1 MTYQH
6 RMTPLPAQYDTAATE
21 KKWQRHWLD
30 AKTYAWDENESR
42 EHSYVIDTPPPTV
55 SGHLHMGHV
64 FSYTQADFIARY
76 QRMAGKNVFYPMG
89 FDDNGLPTERLVEK
103 TIKKRATDMS
113 REAFIAECMNV
124 SEEARKDFRALF
136 ESIALSVDW
145 AQEYHTI
152 SEDARRLSQLS
163 FLDLVA
169 KGHVYRAQRP
179 FYWDPVDQTAIASA
193 EIVDKEMASFQN
205 FILFELIDS
214 PPAGGGIEGG
224 GNFLP
229 VMTTRPELLPA
240 CVALFYHPDDA
251 RYQHLKNQ
259 HAIVPLFGHR
269 VPILEDDTVEPA
281 KGTGLMMC
289 CTFGDDADIQKWEKH
304 KLPMRVMLNKYGK
317 MDFAAIHPHPQAG
330 AGPSLSLTEGEGWG
344 EGVAQIL
351 TTLTGKK
358 TTNPDPKNPGAREI
372 IIELLKIPP
381 LTPPQA
387 GGIRGEA
394 QAGGI
399 RGEAQA
405 GGIRGEAQAGV
416 NLSSLPPLAGGEG
429 GGNSSLLVSQKPIT
443 HAVKCAERSGAPLE
457 ILPTEQ
463 WFVRLTDKKEA
474 LKAKSAECNWHPE
487 WMRVRMEQWIDGLN
501 QDWCISRQR
510 YFGVPFP
517 VWYVQESGGRG
528 QVSEICATADM
539 LPVNPITTPPP
550 GFTIVKKAEAA
561 SDSSIPSGWIVRD
574 SAGKE
579 YRAWPDM
586 DVMDTWATSSISPQL
601 SAGAI
606 HDELQDSPPPPP
618 ASGGDKRDDASGGDT
633 EKSTGGWGT
642 NMQSGGIGGDSQLTY
657 PPRLRGGAGGK
668 GLFGQ
673 HPDTTRNAALMSHA
687 KAMRNEM
694 TAQEWKVWEVLSGK
708 KMEGFKF
715 RRQQTVGN
723 YIVDFV
729 CMEKKIIVE
738 IDGGQHD
745 EKRKTYDADRTTYLE
760 SLGYRVLR
768 FWNNEVTETLE
779 GVHTTILKA
788 LKDSPPPPPASGG
801 DKNTHAGANHA
812 SRFSKLFPADLRP
825 QAHEII
831 RTWAF
836 YTLVKAHLHS
846 DSIPWKNLMISGW
859 CLAEDKSKMSK
870 SKGNIVTPVAL
881 IEERGTD
888 AVRYWAAT
896 SRLGMDTAF
905 SPDLLKIGRKLV
917 GKLWNATQFAAI
929 HLSKMTQAPTTAAT
943 DEAITEVFDRWIL
956 SRLAETVQSATE
968 AFESYEYAVALD
980 ATNIFF
986 WADFC
991 DNYLELIKKRAY
1003 NEDGSFSPAQQ
1014 QSAIRTL
1021 YYCLDAI
1028 LTLYAP
1034 FVPHVTEELYAHIFA
1049 DAYAAKGSLHARGMW
1064 VKSKDYPVD
1073 VEAIRAGK
1081 DAVLIL
1087 EKIRSKKSDENKS
1100 IKYPVQQAR
1109 ISTERSYDIPTRD
1122 RDRIARDLEGAG
1134 NLISPLVWEH
1144 AQVDGLASGGITNAD
1159 ITLAAEA
1166 DAA

>member
-1 MTYQH
+1 MTYTH
-6 RMTPLPAQYDTAATE
+6 KMTALPAQYDTAATE

-30 AKTYAWDENESR
+30 ARTYAWDENESR

-205 FILFELIDS
+205 IILFDLDG
-214 PPAGGGIEGG
+214 AK
-224 GNFLP
+224 LP

-240 CVALFYHPDDA
+240 CVALMYHPDDA
-251 RYQHLKNQ
+251 AKYQGKK
-259 HAIVPLFGHR
+259 ARTPLFNIE
-269 VPILEDDTVEPA
+269 VPMIADEKVDKE
-281 KGTGLMMC
+281 KGTGLVMC
-289 CTFGDDADIQKWEKH
+289 CTFGDDTDKEWWEKH
-304 KLPMRVMLNKYGK
+304 KLETRVVLNKYGK
-317 MDFAAIHPHPQAG
+317 MDFAAIHPHPPAG

-351 TTLTGKK
+351 TALTGKK
-358 TTNPDPKNPGAREI
+358 VSNPDPKNPGAREI
-372 IIELLKIPP
+372 IITLLKD
-381 LTPPQA
+381 A
-387 GGIRGEA
+387 GL
-394 QAGGI
+394 
-399 RGEAQA
+399 
-405 GGIRGEAQAGV
+405 
-416 NLSSLPPLAGGEG
+416 LSD
-429 GGNSSLLVSQKPIT
+429 QKPIT
-443 HAVKCAERSGAPLE
+443 HTVKCAERSGAPLE
-457 ILPTEQ
+457 ILPTQQ
-463 WFVRLTDKKEA
+463 WFVRVTDKKDA
-474 LKAKSAECNWHPE
+474 LKARSTECDWHPE

-517 VWYVQESGGRG
+517 VWYKFPVNNPGDVRRVYAQPE
-528 QVSEICATADM
+528 E
-539 LPVNPITTPPP
+539 LPVNPLLAPPKGYKIIHNVETIQMDTNNNVSITP
-550 GFTIVKKAEAA
+550 VLE
-561 SDSSIPSGWIVRD
+561 SGWRVEGPDGI
-574 SAGKE
+574 E
-579 YRAWPDM
+579 YRMWADH

-606 HDELQDSPPPPP
+606 SPHTP
-618 ASGGDKRDDASGGDT
+618 DLT
-633 EKSTGGWGT
+633 EGHH
-642 NMQSGGIGGDSQLTY
+642 

-687 KAMRNEM
+687 KAMRDEM

-708 KMEGFKF
+708 KLEGFKF

-729 CMEKKIIVE
+729 CMEEKIIVE

-745 EKRKTYDADRTTYLE
+745 EKRKTYDAARTAYLE

-779 GVHTTILKA
+779 GVYTTILKA

-801 DKNTHAGANHA
+801 DKNTHAGAHHE

-896 SRLGMDTAF
+896 SRLGQDTAF
-905 SPDLLKIGRKLV
+905 SPDLLKIGKKLV

-929 HLSKMTQAPTTAAT
+929 HLSKMSEAPKTAAT
-943 DEAITEVFDRWIL
+943 DEAITEALDAWIL
-956 SRLAETVQSATE
+956 SRLGQTVREATD
-968 AFESYEYAVALD
+968 AFAAYEYAVALD
-980 ATNIFF
+980 ATNQFF

-991 DNYLELIKKRAY
+991 DNYLELIKKRVY
-1003 NEDGSFSPAQQ
+1003 NEDGSFSAAAE

-1028 LTLYAP
+1028 LKLYAP
-1034 FVPHVTEELYAHIFA
+1034 FTPHVTEELFAHIFA
-1049 DAYAAKGSLHARGMW
+1049 DDYAAKGSLHARGTWM
-1064 VKSKDYPVD
+1064 KSGDYAVN
-1073 VEAIRAGK
+1073 EAAIRAGN
-1081 DAVLIL
+1081 DAVLML

-1109 ISTERSYDIPTRD
+1109 ISTKRSYDIPARD
-1122 RDRIARDLEGAG
+1122 RDSIARDLEGAG
-1134 NLISPLVWEH
+1134 NLTSPLVWEH
-1144 AQVDGLASGGITNAD
+1144 AQVDGLASEGETNAD

>member
-1 MTYQH
+1 MSYQH
-6 RMTPLPAQYDTAATE
+6 RMTPLPAQYDMAATE

-30 AKTYAWDENESR
+30 AKIYAWDANESR
-42 EHSYVIDTPPPTV
+42 ENSYVIDTPPPTV

-113 REAFIAECMNV
+113 REDFIAECMKV
-124 SEEARKDFRALF
+124 SGEARRDFRALF

-163 FLDLVA
+163 FLDLVQ
-169 KGHVYRAQRP
+169 KGQCYRATRP

-193 EIVDKEMASFQN
+193 EIVDKELPSHFCDIAFAEEKTGDQ
-205 FILFELIDS
+205 LII
-214 PPAGGGIEGG
+214 G
-224 GNFLP
+224 
-229 VMTTRPELLPA
+229 TTRPELLPA
-240 CVALFYHPDDA
+240 CVALFYHPEDT
-251 RYQHLKNQ
+251 RYQHLKGQ
-259 HAIVPLFGHR
+259 HAIVPLFGHP
-269 VPILEDDTVEPA
+269 VPILEDDTVEPE

-304 KLPMRVMLNKYGK
+304 KLPTRVVLNKYGK
-317 MDFAAIHPHPQAG
+317 MEFSAMHPHPPAE
-330 AGPSLSLTEGEGWG
+330 AGPSHTHTQGEGWG

-358 TTNPDPKNPGAREI
+358 ATNPDPKNRGAREI
-372 IIELLKIPP
+372 ITQMLTDTGLL
-381 LTPPQA
+381 
-387 GGIRGEA
+387 
-394 QAGGI
+394 
-399 RGEAQA
+399 
-405 GGIRGEAQAGV
+405 
-416 NLSSLPPLAGGEG
+416 LAK
-429 GGNSSLLVSQKPIT
+429 KPIT
-443 HAVKCAERSGAPLE
+443 HTVKCAERSGAPLE
-457 ILPTEQ
+457 ILPSEQ
-463 WFVRLTDKKEA
+463 WFVRVTDKKDA
-474 LKAKSAECNWHPE
+474 LKARSAECNWHPE

-517 VWYVQESGGRG
+517 VWYVYKMKGSTLTLVQDEMRKETFKAPHQTPDEILYATEAVLPANPLSDFPHFRFPPSDYDIQPSHTKGSWTV
-528 QVSEICATADM
+528 VSKKNPGEIFSVTGDQ
-539 LPVNPITTPPP
+539 
-550 GFTIVKKAEAA
+550 
-561 SDSSIPSGWIVRD
+561 
-574 SAGKE
+574 
-579 YRAWPDM
+579 

-606 HDELQDSPPPPP
+606 DPHPP
-618 ASGGDKRDDASGGDT
+618 A
-633 EKSTGGWGT
+633 
-642 NMQSGGIGGDSQLTY
+642 
-657 PPRLRGGAGGK
+657 GAGPFLSLAEGER
-668 GLFGQ
+668 
-673 HPDTTRNAALMSHA
+673 TSAA
-687 KAMRNEM
+687 R
-694 TAQEWKVWEVLSGK
+694 G
-708 KMEGFKF
+708 EGD
-715 RRQQTVGN
+715 VP
-723 YIVDFV
+723 
-729 CMEKKIIVE
+729 
-738 IDGGQHD
+738 
-745 EKRKTYDADRTTYLE
+745 RTT
-760 SLGYRVLR
+760 
-768 FWNNEVTETLE
+768 
-779 GVHTTILKA
+779 H
-788 LKDSPPPPPASGG
+788 
-801 DKNTHAGANHA
+801 HA

-896 SRLGMDTAF
+896 SRLGQDTAF
-905 SPDLLKIGRKLV
+905 SPDLLKIGKKLV

-929 HLSKMTQAPTTAAT
+929 HLSKMTEAPRTAAT
-943 DEAITEVFDRWIL
+943 DEAVTELLDAWIL
-956 SRLAETVQSATE
+956 SRLAETVAKATE
-968 AFESYEYAVALD
+968 AFEAYEYAVSLD
-980 ATNIFF
+980 ETNRFF

-991 DNYLELIKKRAY
+991 DNYLELIKKRVY
-1003 NEDGSFSPAQQ
+1003 NEDGSFTHAQQ
-1014 QSAIRTL
+1014 QSAIRAL
-1021 YYCLDAI
+1021 YYCLEGI
-1028 LTLYAP
+1028 LKLYAP

-1049 DAYAAKGSLHARGMW
+1049 EDYAAKASLHARGMW
-1064 VKSKDYPVD
+1064 VRPENYALD
-1073 VEAIRAGK
+1073 EAAIRAGK

-1109 ISTERSYDIPTRD
+1109 FSTQRAYDISTHD
-1122 RDRIARDLEGAG
+1122 RDSIVRDLEGAG
-1134 NLISPLVWEH
+1134 NLISPIIWEH
-1144 AQVDGLASGGITNAD
+1144 TKVDGLANEGMTNAD
-1159 ITLAAEA
+1159 ITLASEA